1 MPIMSSLYPLLHFPS
16 KENDR
21 ELESEKEK
29 KSVRGS
35 TKYFHMIRHR
45 HR

>member
-1 MPIMSSLYPLLHFPS
+1 MPIMSSLCPLLHFPS

-29 KSVRGS
+29 KKAQEEVRS
-35 TKYFHMIRHR
+35 IFI
-45 HR
+45 